1 MSSTED
7 LWRAGMIQGYISRG
21 AGRIAELESTAL
33 RGASVHMREIL
44 ASGASQGTLGYA
56 EIVRKVLEGSVSS
69 YSLSADWLARLAGV
83 CALQNTEP
91 TDTEFATA
99 ALQLINHR
107 RADWPTNRR
116 QLLKLEAELLFEQD
130 RFDELEK
137 LFADHPEVRSF
148 HFDYLVTDSRS
159 PFLRGSHG
167 LPLQRWL
174 ERFNRQFDDYDLA
187 PVSLRPGDGIP
198 FNRLTS
204 VPEADAHGVGEE
216 PGDPLV
222 TVIMTAFQ
230 PEREDVL
237 QSARSILEQ
246 TWQNLELL
254 ILDDASPAD
263 YAPMLD
269 ELETLDQRV
278 RVIRLETNGGT
289 YAARNIGITQARGQY
304 VTGQD
309 ADDWSHPQ
317 RIEKQVRD
325 LVQHPDQP
333 GNQVYT
339 VNMTEDLVRIRR
351 GYLPY
356 IPSAPTLMAPTQL
369 LRELGGY
376 LPARKA
382 ADNELRNRLAAYAR
396 KPVGLIKEPLIFM
409 RILPDSLSRA
419 DFRPGWQHPARRA
432 FWSAYKTWHA
442 RATPEQLRLT
452 GGDVAP
458 VHVPPRFTEPPAP
471 GPKLD
476 VVIAADWCE
485 YGPEQISALEE
496 IHQLLQAGLR
506 VGVLHLD
513 NALHLA
519 RYSRTHCAPIEELIS
534 TGQVQLVLADE
545 DFHEVGLLLV
555 RNPELLQFMPAG
567 STAFTPDR
575 VAVVA
580 EAAPRDASS
589 KVKYLPAECARHA
602 ETYFGRRAQWVPSRA
617 RVRSSLE
624 QLLPVE
630 DLSAL
635 TYASPFVPGASRKR
649 RSLASRRP
657 VIGRWAGVTRE
668 DWPTHAAETLLRW
681 PANEATDVRLYGDP
695 AAAQR
700 ALGVR
705 HLPAN
710 WVVFESVDASRS
722 GFYRGVD
729 FFVHYAQTPPSQPE
743 RAVLEAMASGSVV
756 ILPSAFETTYRGA
769 ALYAEADAVQP
780 LIRRYSAEEE
790 LFEAQAARGV
800 AFAQKYAWT
809 AYADLIGQLAE
820 QPQTTPDRETLAL

>member
-1 MSSTED
+1 MDSTED

-44 ASGASQGTLGYA
+44 ASGASHGTMGYA
-56 EIVRKVLEGSVSS
+56 ETVGKVLEGSVSS
-69 YSLSADWLARLAGV
+69 YSLSVDWLARLAGV

-107 RADWPTNRR
+107 PRDWPTNRR
-116 QLLKLEAELLFEQD
+116 QLLKLEAELLFEQE
-130 RFDELEK
+130 RFADLEQ
-137 LFADHPEVRSF
+137 LFAEHPEVRSF

-159 PFLRGSHG
+159 PFIRGGDG
-167 LPLQRWL
+167 LSVQRWQ

-187 PVSLRPGDGIP
+187 PVTLRPGDGIP
-198 FNRLTS
+198 FNLLTS
-204 VPEADAHGVGEE
+204 TPDPDAPRVGEG
-216 PGDPLV
+216 PADPLV

-230 PEREDVL
+230 PQREDVL

-263 YAPMLD
+263 YAPILD
-269 ELETLDQRV
+269 ELEALDQRV
-278 RVIRLETNGGT
+278 RVIRLATNGGT
-289 YAARNIGITQARGQY
+289 YAARNVGIAQARGEY
-304 VTGQD
+304 ITGQD

-317 RIEKQVRD
+317 RIEKQVSD
-325 LVQHPDQP
+325 LLRHPDQP

-382 ADNELRNRLAAYAR
+382 ADNELRNRLAAYVR

-432 FWSAYKTWHA
+432 FWSAYKTWHT
-442 RATPEQLRLT
+442 RATPEQLRLST
-452 GGDVAP
+452 GEDAP
-458 VHVPPRFTEPPAP
+458 VHVPARFTQPPPP
-471 GPKLD
+471 GPRLD

-496 IHQLLQAGLR
+496 IHHLLQAGQR

-519 RYSRTHCAPIEELIS
+519 RYARTHCAPIEKLIS

-545 DFHEVGLLLV
+545 DFHAVGLLLV

-567 STAFTPDR
+567 STAFTPEQ
-575 VAVVA
+575 VVVA
-580 EAAPRDASS
+580 AEAPPRDAES
-589 KVKYLPAECARHA
+589 KVKYLPEECARHA
-602 ETYFGRRAQWVPSRA
+602 EAYFGRRAQWVPSTA
-617 RVRSSLE
+617 RVRTALNK
-624 QLLPVE
+624 LLPAE
-630 DLSAL
+630 DISAFSY
-635 TYASPFVPGASRKR
+635 TSPFAPGAARRR
-649 RSLASRRP
+649 RSLSSRRP

-668 DWPTHAAETLLRW
+668 DWPAHASETLARW
-681 PANEATDVRLYGDP
+681 PAEENTDVRLYGDP

-700 ALGVR
+700 ALNVR

-710 WVVFESVDASRS
+710 WVAFEPGEASRA
-722 GFYRGVD
+722 GFYRAVD
-729 FFVHYAQTPPSQPE
+729 FFVHYAQTPPDHPE
-743 RAVLEAMASGSVV
+743 RAVLEAMASGAVAV
-756 ILPSAFETTYRGA
+756 LPPAFEPVYGRA
-769 ALYAEADAVQP
+769 ALYAQAEDVQP
-780 LIRRYSAEEE
+780 LIRRYSADEQ
-790 LFEAQAARGV
+790 LFAEQAARGL
-800 AFAQKYAWT
+800 ALARRHEWT
-809 AYADLIGQLAE
+809 AYADFIGQLAE
-820 QPQTTPDRETLAL
+820 QTMTTPDRETLAL